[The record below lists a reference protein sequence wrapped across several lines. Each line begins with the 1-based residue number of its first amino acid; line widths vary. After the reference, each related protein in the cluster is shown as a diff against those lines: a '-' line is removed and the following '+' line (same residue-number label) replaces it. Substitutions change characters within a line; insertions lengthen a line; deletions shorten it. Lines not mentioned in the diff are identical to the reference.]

1 MRGGRRLAVSV
12 FCACAVLLGGRRSFF
27 SYPAA
32 SRPLAVDPVLPF
44 SQSGPR
50 RSPLEAPD
58 AGATAG
64 SDGGGGAVLAAAALW
79 AAARPRAP
87 APTAV
92 AKADAPAESKAT
104 AAALLAEV
112 VKDDRNLDTITALVR
127 TLEEGFTFSTQ
138 GKLKRLLATTWR
150 IDYASDEAALEPFL
164 AGMVRQTPLGPLDVL
179 EGVIPTFKVT
189 GEFNFFEVTRPLG
202 PFGNAKASLCGRW
215 SITKDVL
222 RWRASYMIDARG
234 REKDVEKK
242 MDVEAR
248 VSFVSPEAMIL
259 RTSPAPETA
268 AGAEDRGLLVF
279 ARVPLKGALEELKVY
294 TDEE

>member
-1 MRGGRRLAVSV
+1 
-12 FCACAVLLGGRRSFF
+12 
-27 SYPAA
+27 
-32 SRPLAVDPVLPF
+32 
-44 SQSGPR
+44 
-50 RSPLEAPD
+50 
-58 AGATAG
+58 
-64 SDGGGGAVLAAAALW
+64 
-79 AAARPRAP
+79 
-87 APTAV
+87 V

-164 AGMVRQTPLGPLDVL
+164 AGMVGKGPLPTFL
-179 EGVIPTFKVT
+179 EGVIPTFKAT

-222 RWRASYMIDARG
+222 RWRASYIIDARG

-248 VSFVSPEAMIL
+248 VSFVSPEALIL
-259 RTSPAPETA
+259 RTAPAPENA